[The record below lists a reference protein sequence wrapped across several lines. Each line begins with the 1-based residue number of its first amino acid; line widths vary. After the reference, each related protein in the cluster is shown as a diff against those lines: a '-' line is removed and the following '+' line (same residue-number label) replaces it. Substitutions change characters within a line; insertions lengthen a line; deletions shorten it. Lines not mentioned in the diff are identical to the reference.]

1 MTGVSKEN
9 NRTMSNIILSFK
21 ELNKLKDTI
30 YATEVAHG
38 FHDEKHTVDHELG
51 MVLSEIGEAI
61 DADRNPNAP
70 VPTQKTIDEALELA
84 EKPDEQHVAFIAYF
98 KDHIKGSVVE
108 ELADVAIRLLD
119 LAGSMDVEFDEQSNL
134 EGTILASDDTLPD
147 QLFGFSLGL
156 GSLTF
161 DFADG
166 IEFADALQD
175 ITRIAKDYTHLD
187 LWQVVRLKM
196 LYNDMRPWLNGKKY

>member
-1 MTGVSKEN
+1 
-9 NRTMSNIILSFK
+9 MSNITLTFS
-21 ELNKLKDTI
+21 ELNKLKNVI

-61 DADRNPNAP
+61 DADRNPSAP
-70 VPTQKTIDEALELA
+70 VPTQKTIDDALELA
-84 EKPDEQHVAFIAYF
+84 DESDEQHVAFIAYF

-119 LAGSMDVEFDEQSNL
+119 LAGSLDVEF
-134 EGTILASDDTLPD
+134 GRGDDIETADWCGKETLPNR
-147 QLFGFSLGL
+147 LFN
-156 GSLTF
+156 
-161 DFADG
+161 FAMTLENLSWNCHDSG
-166 IEFADALQD
+166 NYASVLED
-175 ITRIAKDYTHLD
+175 ITNIAKDLTHLD

-196 LYNDMRPWLNGKKY
+196 LYNDMRPRLNGKKY

>member
-1 MTGVSKEN
+1 MNKT
-9 NRTMSNIILSFK
+9 ILTFR

-30 YATEVAHG
+30 YATEVTRG

-70 VPTQKTIDEALELA
+70 VPTQKTIDDALELA
-84 EKPDEQHVAFIAYF
+84 DESDEQHVAFIAYF
-98 KDHIKGSVVE
+98 KEHIKGSVVE

-119 LAGSMDVEFDEQSNL
+119 LAGSMDVEFDEESNL
-134 EGTILASDDTLPD
+134 EERLLTSDATLPD
-147 QLFGFSLGL
+147 RLFVFSLGL

-166 IEFADALQD
+166 AEFADALQD
-175 ITRIAKDYTHLD
+175 ITGIAKGFAHLN

-196 LYNDMRPWLNGKKY
+196 LYNDMRPRLNGKKY

>member
-1 MTGVSKEN
+1 MSK
-9 NRTMSNIILSFK
+9 TTLSFK
-21 ELNKLKDTI
+21 ELNKLKSII

-70 VPTQKTIDEALELA
+70 VPTQKTIDEARGLA
-84 EKPDEQHVAFIAYF
+84 DEPDGQHVAFIAYF

-108 ELADVAIRLLD
+108 ELADVAIRLLN
-119 LAGSMDVEFDEQSNL
+119 LAGSLDVEFDEQSNL
-134 EGTILASDDTLPD
+134 EEPILASDATLPD
-147 QLFGFSLGL
+147 QLFGFALGL

-161 DFADG
+161 DFADDE
-166 IEFADALQD
+166 EFADALQN
-175 ITRIAKDYTHLD
+175 ITGIAKDYTHLN

-196 LYNDMRPWLNGKKY
+196 LYNDMRPRLNGKKY

>member
-1 MTGVSKEN
+1 MSK
-9 NRTMSNIILSFK
+9 TILTFK
-21 ELNKLKDTI
+21 ELNKLKSVI

-70 VPTQKTIDEALELA
+70 VPTQNTIDEAMELA
-84 EKPDEQHVAFIAYF
+84 DESDEQHVAFIAYF

-119 LAGSMDVEFDEQSNL
+119 LAGEKDIEFDDEDNL
-134 EGTILASDDTLPD
+134 EETSLISDDTLPD
-147 QLFGFSLGL
+147 QLFSFAMDLDE
-156 GSLTF
+156 LTL
-161 DFADG
+161 DYADS
-166 IEFADALQD
+166 IEFTSVLLKITD
-175 ITRIAKDYTHLD
+175 IANGYTHLN

-196 LYNDMRPWLNGKKY
+196 LYNVMRPRLNGKKY

>member
-1 MTGVSKEN
+1 MT
-9 NRTMSNIILSFK
+9 NIILSFT

-61 DADRNPNAP
+61 DADRNPIAP

-84 EKPDEQHVAFIAYF
+84 DESDEQHVAFIAYF

-119 LAGSMDVEFDEQSNL
+119 LAGEKDIEFDGEDYL
-134 EGTILASDDTLPD
+134 DEIRLISDGTLPE
-147 QLFGFSLGL
+147 QLFSFAMDLDD
-156 GSLTF
+156 LTL
-161 DFADG
+161 DYTDS
-166 IEFADALQD
+166 IEFTSALQTVTD
-175 ITRIAKDYTHLD
+175 IANGYTHLN

-196 LYNDMRPWLNGKKY
+196 RYNDMRPRLNGKKY

>member
-1 MTGVSKEN
+1 
-9 NRTMSNIILSFK
+9 MSNIILSFT

-30 YATEVAHG
+30 YSIEVAHG
-38 FHDEKHTVDHELG
+38 FHDEEHTVDHELG

-70 VPTQKTIDEALELA
+70 VPTQKTIDEAMELA
-84 EKPDEQHVAFIAYF
+84 DESDEQHVAFIAYF

-119 LAGSMDVEFDEQSNL
+119 LAGGMDVEFDEQSNL
-134 EGTILASDDTLPD
+134 EEPILTKDATLPD

-166 IEFADALQD
+166 VDFADALENISG
-175 ITRIAKDYTHLD
+175 ITKDYTHLN

-196 LYNDMRPWLNGKKY
+196 LYNDMRPRLNGKKY

>member
-1 MTGVSKEN
+1 MNKT
-9 NRTMSNIILSFK
+9 ILTFK
-21 ELNKLKDTI
+21 ELNKLKSVI

-70 VPTQKTIDEALELA
+70 VPTQKTIDEARKLA
-84 EKPDEQHVAFIAYF
+84 DESDEQHVAFIAYF

-119 LAGSMDVEFDEQSNL
+119 LAGDMDVEFDEESNL
-134 EGTILASDDTLPD
+134 EELILPSNATLPD
-147 QLFGFSLGL
+147 QLFGFSVSLD
-156 GSLTF
+156 SLTF

-166 IEFADALQD
+166 IEFTEALQCITD
-175 ITRIAKDYTHLD
+175 ITKDYTHLD

-196 LYNDMRPWLNGKKY
+196 LYNDMRPRLNGKKY

>member
-1 MTGVSKEN
+1 
-9 NRTMSNIILSFK
+9 MSNIILSSS
-21 ELNKLKDTI
+21 ELNKLKSVI

-38 FHDEKHTVDHELG
+38 FHDEKHTVNHELG

-70 VPTQKTIDEALELA
+70 VPTQKTIDDALELA
-84 EKPDEQHVAFIAYF
+84 DESDEQHVVFIAYF

-119 LAGSMDVEFDEQSNL
+119 LAGNLDVEF
-134 EGTILASDDTLPD
+134 GRGDDIETADWCGKETLPNR
-147 QLFGFSLGL
+147 LFN
-156 GSLTF
+156 
-161 DFADG
+161 FAMTLENLSWNCHDSG
-166 IEFADALQD
+166 NYASVLED
-175 ITRIAKDYTHLD
+175 ITNIAKDLTHLD

-196 LYNDMRPWLNGKKY
+196 LYNDMRPRLNGKKY

>member
-1 MTGVSKEN
+1 
-9 NRTMSNIILSFK
+9 MSNVILTFS
-21 ELNKLKDTI
+21 ELNKLKSVI

-70 VPTQKTIDEALELA
+70 VPTQNTIDEALELA
-84 EKPDEQHVAFIAYF
+84 DESDEQHVAFIVYF
-98 KDHIKGSVVE
+98 KEHIKGSVVE

-119 LAGSMDVEFDEQSNL
+119 LAGDMDVEFDEQSNL
-134 EGTILASDDTLPD
+134 EEPILTKDATLPD

-166 IEFADALQD
+166 VEFADALQD
-175 ITRIAKDYTHLD
+175 ITGIAKDYTHLD

-196 LYNDMRPWLNGKKY
+196 LYNDMRPRLNGKKY

>member
-1 MTGVSKEN
+1 
-9 NRTMSNIILSFK
+9 MSNIILSFK

-70 VPTQKTIDEALELA
+70 VPTQKNIDEAMELA
-84 EKPDEQHVAFIAYF
+84 DESDEQHVAFIAYF

-119 LAGSMDVEFDEQSNL
+119 LAGSMDVEFDDEDNL
-134 EGTILASDDTLPD
+134 EGTILTSDDTLPD
-147 QLFGFSLGL
+147 QLFGFSMSLD
-156 GSLTF
+156 SLTF

-175 ITRIAKDYTHLD
+175 ITGIAKDYTHLD
-187 LWQVVRLKM
+187 LWQAVRLKM

>member
-1 MTGVSKEN
+1 
-9 NRTMSNIILSFK
+9 MSNIILSFK

-38 FHDEKHTVDHELG
+38 FHDEEHTVEHDLG

-84 EKPDEQHVAFIAYF
+84 DEPDEQHVAFIAYF

-108 ELADVAIRLLD
+108 KLADVAIRLLD

-134 EGTILASDDTLPD
+134 EGPILSIEATLPEH
-147 QLFGFSLGL
+147 LFHFSLGL
-156 GSLTF
+156 CSLTF

-166 IEFADALQD
+166 IEFADALLD
-175 ITRIAKDYTHLD
+175 ITGIAKDYTHLN

-196 LYNDMRPWLNGKKY
+196 LYNDMRPRLNGKKY

>member
-1 MTGVSKEN
+1 
-9 NRTMSNIILSFK
+9 MSNIILSFK

-38 FHDEKHTVDHELG
+38 FHDEEHTVQHDLG

-70 VPTQKTIDEALELA
+70 VPTQQTIDEAQKLVG
-84 EKPDEQHVAFIAYF
+84 KPDEQQKAFAAYF
-98 KDHIKGSVVE
+98 KEHIKGSVVE

-119 LAGSMDVEFDEQSNL
+119 LAGSMDVEFYDEDNL
-134 EGTILASDDTLPD
+134 EGTILTSDATLPD

-161 DFADG
+161 DFADA
-166 IEFADALQD
+166 IEFVDALQN
-175 ITRIAKDYTHLD
+175 ITGIAKDYTHLN

-196 LYNDMRPWLNGKKY
+196 LYNDMRPRLNGKKY

>member
-1 MTGVSKEN
+1 
-9 NRTMSNIILSFK
+9 MSNIILSFK
-21 ELNKLKDTI
+21 ELNKLKSVI

-38 FHDEKHTVDHELG
+38 FHNEKHTVDHDLG

-84 EKPDEQHVAFIAYF
+84 DEPDEQHVAFVHYF
-98 KDHIKGSVVE
+98 KQHIKGSVVE

-119 LAGSMDVEFDEQSNL
+119 LTGSMDVEFGEQSNL
-134 EGTILASDDTLPD
+134 EEQILTSYATLPD
-147 QLFGFSLGL
+147 QLFGFAMGL
-156 GSLTF
+156 GPLTF
-161 DFADG
+161 NLDG
-166 IEFADALQD
+166 DIEFADALQD
-175 ITRIAKDYTHLD
+175 ITSIAKNFTHLN

-196 LYNDMRPWLNGKKY
+196 LYNDMRPRLNGKKY

>member
-1 MTGVSKEN
+1 
-9 NRTMSNIILSFK
+9 MSNIILSFS
-21 ELNKLKDTI
+21 ELNKLKSVI

-38 FHDEKHTVDHELG
+38 FHDEEHTVDHELG

-70 VPTQKTIDEALELA
+70 VPTQKTIDDALELA
-84 EKPDEQHVAFIAYF
+84 DESDEQHVVFIAYF

-119 LAGSMDVEFDEQSNL
+119 LAGNLDVEFDWC
-134 EGTILASDDTLPD
+134 DDIETADWCGKETLPD
-147 QLFGFSLGL
+147 RLFSFAMTLENLSWNCHDS
-156 GSLTF
+156 GSYASVL
-161 DFADG
+161 
-166 IEFADALQD
+166 ED
-175 ITRIAKDYTHLD
+175 IANIAKDFTHLN

-196 LYNDMRPWLNGKKY
+196 LYNDMRPRLNGKKY

>member
-1 MTGVSKEN
+1 
-9 NRTMSNIILSFK
+9 MSNIILSFT

-30 YATEVAHG
+30 YSIEVAHG
-38 FHDEKHTVDHELG
+38 FHDEEHTVDHELG

-70 VPTQKTIDEALELA
+70 VPTQKTIDEAMELA
-84 EKPDEQHVAFIAYF
+84 DESDEQHVAFIAYF

-119 LAGSMDVEFDEQSNL
+119 LAGDMDVEFDEQSNL
-134 EGTILASDDTLPD
+134 EGPFLTKDATLPD

-166 IEFADALQD
+166 VDFADALEN
-175 ITRIAKDYTHLD
+175 ISGIAKDYTHLD

-196 LYNDMRPWLNGKKY
+196 LYNDMRPRLNGKKY